1 MLCSRLEQLT
11 SGILASLTVSMF
23 VNPVLVPATAL
34 VPPLTAAA
42 EVVILVEP
50 VVTVVPVLTPLLAAL
65 LLGPSPLPL
74 MPTLLLGVPWLLM
87 LCLGRLDTPLVGVPS
102 LLDGLFDP
110 GLPEERAAECP
121 LLSDLA

>member
-23 VNPVLVPATAL
+23 VNLVLVPATAL
-34 VPPLTAAA
+34 VPLTAAA

-50 VVTVVPVLTPLLAAL
+50 VVTVLPVLTPLLAAL

-87 LCLGRLDTPLVGVPS
+87 LCLGCLDTPLVGVPL

>member
-1 MLCSRLEQLT
+1 MLCLRLEQLT

-34 VPPLTAAA
+34 VPLTAAA
-42 EVVILVEP
+42 EAVIPVKP
-50 VVTVVPVLTPLLAAL
+50 VVMVLLVLTPLLAL

-87 LCLGRLDTPLVGVPS
+87 LCLGCLDTPLVGVLS

-110 GLPEERAAECP
+110 GLLEERAAECL
-121 LLSDLA
+121 LLSYLA